1 MSVPNGFCSHYPLRY
16 KLVFADGRET
26 SLAQKLRPQA
36 RLTFWL
42 DDKAF
47 KLQELASMT
56 SSGDAPEP
64 TKIGGL
70 TFYYSGLSDREGYSD
85 YYFFNLRGKL
95 LHINFVDPN
104 AENSSSHETKESEK
118 EILKTF
124 RTF

>member
-1 MSVPNGFCSHYPLRY
+1 V
-16 KLVFADGRET
+16 
-26 SLAQKLRPQA
+26 QKLHPQA
-36 RLTFWL
+36 HLTFWL

-64 TKIGGL
+64 TEIAGL
-70 TFYYSGLSDREGYSD
+70 TFYYSGRSDRVEYSD

-95 LHINFVDPN
+95 LHIDFGDPN
-104 AENSSSHETKESEK
+104 VENSSFHETKESEK